1 MVYHGLSRPV
11 VYFLMDQANP
21 AARQD
26 VLSLIACRRRC
37 LLALGIAVG
46 SLSLTGCQRTLF
58 MTDEERSQFSRYN
71 SVREQEAPP
80 YLEDE
85 FGRRRPNLRGRL
97 AGAR

>member
-1 MVYHGLSRPV
+1 
-11 VYFLMDQANP
+11 MDQANP

-26 VLSLIACRRRC
+26 VLSLIVCRRRC

-46 SLSLTGCQRTLF
+46 SLSMIGCQRTLF